1 LAANHS
7 LVLKEG
13 SNTGFSVGF
22 SRIVRRTLLTGLVA
36 GVSVCAPA
44 AAATGGAPFAVH
56 SYATGG
62 AGAGDTHLPTA
73 KQRAAA
79 RARKA
84 RAEARRTPVVSG
96 FELSAKTL
104 LDEGR
109 PLTLR
114 YRVKA
119 PAKRVRVR
127 LVVRTVHNTYIKTLQ
142 LGVHR
147 TKVLQ
152 TTQLTQL
159 ELGVLRPGAFK
170 IRLLV
175 NDGKGRK
182 AARAADVKPWLNFTF
197 SDHRFPL
204 AGSFSF
210 GGADARFGV
219 GRPGHIHQGQDV
231 VAAEGTPIVAPHAGT
246 ISWVKYQ
253 AAGAGYYVVLRSTD
267 GRDYA
272 FMHLQKG
279 STAVAQGDV
288 VPTGKLLGLV
298 GATGDASGPHL
309 HFEVWIGGPW
319 QLGGHPIDPLPLLKS
334 WYTGGPGGA
343 VQTASASSAR
353 VSPLD

>member
-1 LAANHS
+1 MH
-7 LVLKEG
+7 G
-13 SNTGFSVGF
+13 
-22 SRIVRRTLLTGLVA
+22 SRIVSRFLPAALVA
-36 GVSVCAPA
+36 LLQLCASA
-44 AAATGGAPFAVH
+44 SAATGGASFEVR

-62 AGAGDTHLPTA
+62 AGAGDVHLPTA

-79 RARKA
+79 RAKKA
-84 RAEARRTPVVSG
+84 RAEARRTPVVAG
-96 FELSAKTL
+96 FALTPNTL

-109 PLTLR
+109 PLRLR

-127 LVVRTVHNTYIKTLQ
+127 LVVRTLGNKYVKTLE

-152 TTQLTQL
+152 TTALTQL
-159 ELGVLRPGAFK
+159 ELGVARPGSFK
-170 IRLLV
+170 LRLLV
-175 NDGKGRK
+175 SDGEGRK
-182 AARAADVKPWLNFTF
+182 SVRAAGVKPWINFSF
-197 SDHRFPL
+197 SDHRFPVV
-204 AGSFSF
+204 GSFSF

-253 AAGAGYYVVLRSTD
+253 AGGAGYYVVLRSTD

-279 STAVAQGDV
+279 SAAVKQGDS

-309 HFEVWIGGPW
+309 HFEVWEGGPW

-334 WYTGGPGGA
+334 WYATGPGGA
-343 VQTASASSAR
+343 AQIATVSAARGRGSRSRQRLSA
-353 VSPLD
+353 